1 MLSVLGTSCSR
12 VRITSLRCASTYTWN
27 PPPIPVVR
35 LRPPS
40 KRERWVDK
48 MKRMGFS
55 VRHISLAGGYAHQA
69 LFEVFQDDA
78 RAMNVKFLFRK
89 MKRRL
94 TDLGES
100 TNGDYVELRK
110 RLDDR
115 TQIFSDY
122 LKHMNAQKEQSEA
135 VE

>member
-78 RAMNVKFLFRK
+78 RAMNVKFLFRSIYDLEYNVLIPE

-122 LKHMNAQKEQSEA
+122 LK
-135 VE
+135 V